1 MATIISTLFWSIALI
16 LVASAI
22 ITWMRARAAAALL
35 PPYGKITKVPGGA
48 IHWVEAGSGPVV
60 VCIHGLA
67 SNHYDFTYA
76 MTEDLAR
83 DHRVIALDRPGCGW
97 STRDGAARAPL
108 TEQSAMI
115 AAFLKA
121 EGIERPVIVGHSL
134 GGAIGL
140 TMGLEHP
147 DQVGALALICPAT
160 QEMNETPP
168 MFKGL
173 VISSAFLRGLIA
185 NTLAGPM
192 GLLAEDKILA
202 QVFAPER
209 TPSDFMTRGGGALGR
224 RPSAFIAASEDL
236 MAAHASAEALAGR
249 HAELTAPTGVLFGAA
264 DAVLA
269 PERHGRAF
277 AAAVPGATYAE
288 VEGGGHMIPLTAP
301 AACAAFVREVAAR
314 RVA

>member
-1 MATIISTLFWSIALI
+1 MAFIGWILAILAII
-16 LVASAI
+16 LVLSAI
-22 ITWMRARAAAALL
+22 VTQLRARAAEKAL

-48 IHWVEAGSGPVV
+48 IHWVEAGQGPVV

-67 SNHYDFTYA
+67 SNHYDFTYG
-76 MTEDLAR
+76 MMEDLAR

-108 TEQSAMI
+108 TEQAAMI

-147 DQVGALALICPAT
+147 EQVGALALICPAT
-160 QEMNETPP
+160 QNMDATPE

-173 VISSAFLRGLIA
+173 VIASPFVRGLIA
-185 NTLAGPM
+185 NTIAGPL
-192 GLLAEDKILA
+192 GILAEDKILA
-202 QVFAPER
+202 AVFAPEK
-209 TPSDFMTRGGGALGR
+209 TPDDFMTRGGGALGR

-236 MAAHASAEALAGR
+236 MAAHASAAALATR
-249 HAELTAPTGVLFGAA
+249 HAELTVPTGVLFGAA
-264 DAVLA
+264 DKVLA
-269 PERHGRAF
+269 PDLHGRAF
-277 AAAVPGATYAE
+277 ADAVPGATYAALD
-288 VEGGGHMIPLTAP
+288 GRGHMAPLTAP
-301 AACAAFVREVAAR
+301 AECSAFVRQVAAR
-314 RVA
+314 RAA